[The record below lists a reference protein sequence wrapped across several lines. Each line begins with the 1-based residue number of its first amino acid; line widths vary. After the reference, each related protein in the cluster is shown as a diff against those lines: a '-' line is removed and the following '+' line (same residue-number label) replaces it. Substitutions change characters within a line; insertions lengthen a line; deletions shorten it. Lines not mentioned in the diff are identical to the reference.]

1 VDRSDW
7 TRIVLNC
14 PQPHFLQTWEWGEI
28 KEKYGWKKDFMIWK
42 DGETIQASAMI
53 LTRTATFL
61 RGLLK
66 VNICYVPRGP
76 LFTTLDETVTA
87 KVLVG
92 LQHYADQHGAVFL
105 KMDAEIVTHTGIQGE
120 EEESSY
126 HQGLAFC
133 NLLQKNHWIFSGDQ
147 IQFRNTVI
155 IDLDK
160 SEDEMLAAMKQKT
173 RYNIRLAQKRGVSV
187 RTAQPQDFSFMYEM
201 YLETSLRDGFIIRDK
216 PYYLDVW
223 NLFYEHD
230 MARGLIAEVN
240 GEAVAGLFLFYVGN
254 RAWYFYGMSTDKH
267 KEKMPNY
274 LLQWQA
280 MCLAKSKGCDSY
292 DLWGAPDEFIET
304 DRLWGVFRF
313 KQGLG
318 GTVQRTIGAWDYVPR
333 KGLYFLYQ
341 QILPRISNWRRSH
354 RRRTMAVEMDRD

>member
-1 VDRSDW
+1 VVSNTSDIGAFHRMMLVTGSRDRFGVHSPEYY
-7 TRIVLNC
+7 RRAYELF
-14 PQPHFLQTWEWGEI
+14 H
-28 KEKYGWKKDFMIWK
+28 
-42 DGETIQASAMI
+42 
-53 LTRTATFL
+53 
-61 RGLLK
+61 
-66 VNICYVPRGP
+66 PRGECE
-76 LFTTLDETVTA
+76 L
-87 KVLVG
+87 LV
-92 LQHYADQHGAVFL
+92 
-105 KMDAEIVTHTGIQGE
+105 AEFQGE
-120 EEESSY
+120 P
-126 HQGLAFC
+126 
-133 NLLQKNHWIFSGDQ
+133 
-147 IQFRNTVI
+147 
-155 IDLDK
+155 
-160 SEDEMLAAMKQKT
+160 LAALM
-173 RYNIRLAQKRGVSV
+173 V
-187 RTAQPQDFSFMYEM
+187 F
-201 YLETSLRDGFIIRDK
+201 
-216 PYYLDVW
+216 
-223 NLFYEHD
+223 
-230 MARGLIAEVN
+230 ARGS
-240 GEAVAGLFLFYVGN
+240 